1 MNIVKKEN
9 EAMNIP
15 TQTEVKPRT
24 FRFDIF
30 KGAVDA
36 SGKVSK
42 LKSVGSAQL
51 TDGCKTYTLYIKT
64 FLRDVFYVL
73 PEQKESRS
81 ADYVVLTRE
90 PSRNPN
96 RKFFWNSVGTGV
108 LLTGENAGLLKLSWD
123 MLGCDDVYLNLYP
136 KKPVGEM

>member
-1 MNIVKKEN
+1 MNTVKKEN
-9 EAMNIP
+9 ETTINSAEN
-15 TQTEVKPRT
+15 EAKPRS

-30 KGAVDA
+30 KGAQDA

-42 LKSVGSAQL
+42 VKSVGSAQL
-51 TDGCKTYTLYIKT
+51 TDGCKTYTLYLKT
-64 FLRDVFYVL
+64 FLHDVFYLL
-73 PEQKESRS
+73 PEQKTSRLM
-81 ADYVVLTRE
+81 DYVVLTRE

-96 RKFFWNSVGTGV
+96 RKYFWNSVGSGI

-136 KKPVGEM
+136 KKNIGEE